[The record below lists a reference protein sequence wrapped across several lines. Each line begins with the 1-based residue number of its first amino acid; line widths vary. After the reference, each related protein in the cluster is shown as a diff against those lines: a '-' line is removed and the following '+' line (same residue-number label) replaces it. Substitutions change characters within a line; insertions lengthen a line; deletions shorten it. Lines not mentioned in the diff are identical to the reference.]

1 MNYGKRNNYYAVC
14 CKCGHT
20 GSRRTY
26 IPIEFGVIASSGK
39 EAAFVGRMMPRCKHN
54 HKDCV
59 LSVRKISLDEYIL
72 IIKRNNN
79 DPYLNCHSIQEQ
91 RQYDLSDRFVSDSHF
106 KDNRRYNKDHE
117 ERKSNV
123 FYGKNRIKKPR
134 KFIRFTSQM
143 AMEECY

>member
-1 MNYGKRNNYYAVC
+1 MKYGKRNNYYAVC

-39 EAAFVGRMMPRCKHN
+39 EAASIGRMIPRCKHN
-54 HKDCV
+54 HKDCI
-59 LSVRKISLDEYIL
+59 LSVRKISLEEYIL
-72 IIKRNNN
+72 IRKKNKN

-91 RQYDLSDRFVSDSHF
+91 RQYNLSDRFISDNHF
-106 KDNRRYNKDHE
+106 KDDRYGDEYYE

-123 FYGKNRIKKPR
+123 FYGKNRIKKPK